1 MEGREGPAAAFTAA
15 AGIAAATGGDPAE
28 AADLALFAA
37 AFLAAF
43 SAFLAA
49 FLLGPADDVGA
60 ASCNRQKLR
69 PAGQSL
75 HRCAQE

>member
-15 AGIAAATGGDPAE
+15 VGVAEAMGGDPAGV
-28 AADLALFAA
+28 ADLALLAA

-49 FLLGPADDVGA
+49 FLLGPAADVGA
-60 ASCNRQKLR
+60 ASCDRQKC
-69 PAGQSL
+69 SI
-75 HRCAQE
+75 